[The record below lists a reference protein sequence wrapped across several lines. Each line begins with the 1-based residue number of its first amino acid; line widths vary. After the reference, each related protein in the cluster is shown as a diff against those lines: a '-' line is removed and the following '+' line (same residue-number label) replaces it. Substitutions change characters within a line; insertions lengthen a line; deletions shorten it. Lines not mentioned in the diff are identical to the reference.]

1 MAFNFG
7 NNDFRYIFF
16 SMFKMRYSYYLSC
29 WLSKF
34 YFFLL
39 QALLESVETLG
50 FISNVSLTAIEVSE
64 IAVQGFDVIVVVAK
78 VAAWEWLG
86 EPRNAFTL
94 YLTFLLLHALN
105 MTKLH
110 NTRLRLTTNRKLLDD
125 FTKLDFEEN
134 LELYLSSQV
143 RSYSFNWG

>member
-50 FISNVSLTAIEVSE
+50 FISNVSLTAIKVSE
-64 IAVQGFDVIVVVAK
+64 IAVQGFEVIVVVAK
-78 VAAWEWLG
+78 VAA
-86 EPRNAFTL
+86 
-94 YLTFLLLHALN
+94 
-105 MTKLH
+105 
-110 NTRLRLTTNRKLLDD
+110 
-125 FTKLDFEEN
+125 
-134 LELYLSSQV
+134 
-143 RSYSFNWG
+143 